1 MMRGLIAQHA
11 ATGTK
16 GMAHAL
22 AALLPLLFLLLTA
35 APLHAAE
42 LNGGYDG
49 IGDAAGM
56 ALTLSEAE
64 RRVVGRLAMPSGVTY
79 TLNGERAETAS
90 GSAQGAL
97 RVSGA
102 VQNGAFFHIEERP
115 LGLQFLFIPAKSDG
129 TPDLGSSREYS
140 FLKRGVRPTLS
151 PDARKI
157 YRDAPEGPV
166 DIVVFVDGFRGWSP
180 QDVAR
185 LYASLRADARGL
197 ILLHDHAT
205 AELMWRICEAG
216 TLEEAEAAA
225 LSEMLERQQAGC
237 ASYLPLVETARE
249 GGLFP
254 EFLRRAQFQFE
265 LIRATVLC
273 DRGESAPARC
283 ADVSALAAPLILR
296 WRQAHSI
303 MRALARP
310 ASGEADGSVEMAPVP
325 DPVRQPDAVP
335 EREAEDGRVAAE
347 EQVPSTAPGTP
358 LPLARPGAESE
369 TVSDFLPDTS
379 SLESSAQADEAMP
392 EHRLPLAPPE

>member
-1 MMRGLIAQHA
+1 
-11 ATGTK
+11 
-16 GMAHAL
+16 MAR
-22 AALLPLLFLLLTA
+22 ALLVFLLLLVLSLTTL
-35 APLHAAE
+35 PLRAAE
-42 LNGGYDG
+42 FNGGYDG

-79 TLNGERAETAS
+79 TLNGERAEVAS

-102 VQNGAFFHIEERP
+102 AQNGAFFHIEERP
-115 LGLQFLFIPAKSDG
+115 LGLQFLFIPAKADG
-129 TPDLGSSREYS
+129 TPDIGSSREYS

-166 DIVVFVDGFRGWSP
+166 DIVTFVDGFRGWSP
-180 QDVAR
+180 RDVAR

-205 AELMWRICEAG
+205 AELMWKVCEAG
-216 TLEEAEAAA
+216 DLTDTEEAA
-225 LSEMLERQQAGC
+225 LSEMLEREQAGC
-237 ASYLPLVETARE
+237 ASYLPLVEAAKE

-273 DRGESAPARC
+273 DRGKSAPARC

-310 ASGEADGSVEMAPVP
+310 GVGEADGTVEMTPIP
-325 DPVRQPDAVP
+325 DPARQSETGPESEAQEARAV
-335 EREAEDGRVAAE
+335 E
-347 EQVPSTAPGTP
+347 EPQARSAAPGAP
-358 LPLARPGAESE
+358 LPLARPGTESE
-369 TVSDFLPDTS
+369 AVSDFLPDTS
-379 SLESSAQADEAMP
+379 SVESAAPADETMHQ
-392 EHRLPLAPPE
+392 HRLPLAPPPE